1 MAKKSFMERTTE
13 KIQEELAS
21 GIPLKTVLRHHK
33 MGLITVNNGVN
44 YRRLM
49 VLAKSLD
56 FLELIGQLYIKDPKL
71 LMNQAMKK
79 YFDNLRVVDENLTK
93 LSDLYYSDEFKEIR
107 ELLFE
112 KTNKNENVKEVEEDS
127 VNATEVSGN
136 EEVGIGNASKEN

>member
-1 MAKKSFMERTTE
+1 
-13 KIQEELAS
+13 
-21 GIPLKTVLRHHK
+21 
-33 MGLITVNNGVN
+33 
-44 YRRLM
+44 M

-107 ELLFE
+107 ESLFE